1 MRKLL
6 LALLGLFLA
15 LNLVGLFLDPRIE
28 VHEQAFIAAAPAEI
42 HALLE
47 DLDRWPAWNPLFDPR
62 LDGQRAIEWGETRR
76 GTGARLKASF
86 PGDAQVLFTLIASDP
101 AKGVEIETLSGR
113 KDIDVWAGEGFKAI
127 DVVLLRGEAEGC
139 RVDWTRRGQAIDW
152 PILRVVD
159 AVLFRGVVR
168 SQVRRALEGLG
179 AAALGSGPLPPTA
192 PAPGAA
198 QAPGG
203 DAGR

>member
-6 LALLGLFLA
+6 LVLLGLFLA
-15 LNLVGLFLDPRIE
+15 LNLAGLFLAARIE
-28 VHEQAFIAAAPAEI
+28 VHERKFIEATPAQI
-42 HALLE
+42 HSLLE

-76 GTGARLKASF
+76 GAGARLTASF

-113 KDIDVWAGEGFKAI
+113 KDVDVWAGEGFKAV
-127 DVVLLRGEAEGC
+127 DVVLLSPEGAGSW
-139 RVDWTRRGQAIDW
+139 VDWTRRGQPIDW

-168 SQVRRALEGLG
+168 SQVQRALEGLE
-179 AAALGSGPLPPTA
+179 AAATGRPPSEA
-192 PAPGAA
+192 GAESDAAVPPPA
-198 QAPGG
+198 GG
-203 DAGR
+203 GG